1 MKIPR
6 RHFLTAC
13 ASWLA
18 LPSAAVAFV
27 VGDDVSSRKT
37 SECETSP
44 DFLSSWKRSPR
55 HPVFETSDPTLA
67 RLIEATQAG
76 RDLVFRYFG
85 GTTPGE
91 VRHVSPGLV
100 FRIQDF
106 PATYL
111 SGFCHTRQAERVFRV
126 DRMELGGVA
135 G

>member
-13 ASWLA
+13 AAWIA
-18 LPSAAVAFV
+18 FPDATVAFA
-27 VGDDVSSRKT
+27 VGDDVRSRIN
-37 SECETSP
+37 SGGETPS
-44 DFLSSWKRSPR
+44 DFLSSWNRSPR

-67 RLIEATQAG
+67 RLIEATDTG